1 MKKDLKVGDWVIST
15 SWIDPEPQKITQIE
29 LATSPDEEDFVFFA
43 KNCCVEM
50 EYIEK
55 WHPKEDE
62 WCWFKNKNDEIYSLA
77 KFEAGNIYDSES
89 IIKSVQLGTHGNS
102 YWDICRPFIGELPYE
117 S

>member
-50 EYIEK
+50 KYIEK
-55 WHPKEDE
+55 WYPKNGE
-62 WCWFKNKNDEIYSLA
+62 WCWFCEDPDNFPIGFVLDRFLRISKYNS
-77 KFEAGNIYDSES
+77 FE
-89 IIKSVQLGTHGNS
+89 THHSREYYN
-102 YWDICRPFIGELPYE
+102 YCFPFIGELPE
-117 S
+117 